1 MSMCALCAPILAA
14 LLSLA
19 PVPAASASNGM
30 EWALE
35 RWEGD
40 GPARPDIG
48 APESTRAPPQLP
60 RIPASRPWTLCA
72 VYPHLKDSYWLAVNY
87 GMVDEARALGL
98 GLRVLMGKGYENLE
112 SQRAGVSDCI
122 ADTRTDALLVG
133 TVSFAGLNDLL
144 RPYAAQHPVL
154 GLVNDIDASVVSSRV
169 GVPWYQLGW
178 QIGRWLAERHPA
190 GSAEATMAWLPG
202 PLEASWVNFVDRGFR
217 AALDGSAVRIVV
229 VSGGDTGRSIQRQ
242 LIEAVLDAHP
252 RLDYLVGNAPMAEAA
267 IAELRRRGREDSV
280 GIIASYI
287 TPGVHSGLARGRI
300 RVSVSDFPVLQGR
313 LAVRQALHL
322 LEGRAV
328 EPYLGPRV
336 ERLDADNLAQYPLDW
351 MLPPAG
357 FVPIYEVIPVEPE
370 KPRTTTPA
378 RP

>member
-40 GPARPDIG
+40 GPARLDIG

-154 GLVNDIDASVVSSRV
+154 GLVNDIDASVVRSRV

-178 QIGRWLAERHPA
+178 QIGR
-190 GSAEATMAWLPG
+190 
-202 PLEASWVNFVDRGFR
+202 
-217 AALDGSAVRIVV
+217 
-229 VSGGDTGRSIQRQ
+229 
-242 LIEAVLDAHP
+242 
-252 RLDYLVGNAPMAEAA
+252 
-267 IAELRRRGREDSV
+267 
-280 GIIASYI
+280 
-287 TPGVHSGLARGRI
+287 
-300 RVSVSDFPVLQGR
+300 
-313 LAVRQALHL
+313 
-322 LEGRAV
+322 
-328 EPYLGPRV
+328 
-336 ERLDADNLAQYPLDW
+336 
-351 MLPPAG
+351 
-357 FVPIYEVIPVEPE
+357 
-370 KPRTTTPA
+370 
-378 RP
+378 